1 MSMHYSQ
8 IIPFT
13 RDAHAL
19 RAAYLAQVALNRRAD
34 GPVTVTAE
42 LVRLWT
48 LANEAAGV
56 RLDSRGNPRPRPERC
71 H

>member
-13 RDAHAL
+13 HNAHAL
-19 RAAYLAQVALNRRAD
+19 RAEFLTQVAHNRRVD
-34 GPVTVTAE
+34 GPVNVTAE
-42 LVRLWT
+42 LVRCWK
-48 LANEAAGV
+48 LANDSAGV
-56 RLDSRGNPRPRPERC
+56 RLDSRGNPRPRPEKC